1 LSSPS
6 LLNTVAMS
14 TKSSHSP
21 APGKKGGSDGG
32 KADESLM
39 ATIMSL
45 IKKYDRLLNERPL
58 LTKAATSGTI
68 FGLGDILSQLI
79 APKPGTGGQFSLRS
93 TFAYSA
99 FGFFISGPLI
109 HAFYRQL
116 DRALPKD
123 SDQQF
128 VALKRTLI
136 DRLLLAPPY
145 LLLLYYSVPLFE
157 GRSLAFAHA
166 KVKDSFLDVL
176 KMNVKIWSLFQFINI
191 NYVPQKYR
199 VLFMCGLSLLWN
211 IYVAIKRR

>member
-1 LSSPS
+1 MYVTELSSPS

-45 IKKYDRLLNERPL
+45 IKKYDRLLNERPFAY
-58 LTKAATSGTI
+58 KSC
-68 FGLGDILSQLI
+68 DKLI
-79 APKPGTGGQFSLRS
+79 APKPGTGGQFSAEKP
-93 TFAYSA
+93 FA
-99 FGFFISGPLI
+99 IQPL
-109 HAFYRQL
+109 ASLFLARL
-116 DRALPKD
+116 WPRTLTK
-123 SDQQF
+123 QF

-136 DRLLLAPPY
+136 DSCCWHRPY

-166 KVKDSFLDVL
+166 KVKDSFLDYASAVH
-176 KMNVKIWSLFQFINI
+176 VR
-191 NYVPQKYR
+191 P
-199 VLFMCGLSLLWN
+199 GLSLEYLRCL
-211 IYVAIKRR
+211 IKRA